1 MTTFKSQTSAQSF
14 ALMFFVITCR
24 EPESPSWSSVTLA
37 KAAGYRKAARPSTI
51 ALSTKTIGSLRN
63 DYGNDM

>member
-1 MTTFKSQTSAQSF
+1 MTTFKPQTSAQSF
-14 ALMFFVITCR
+14 ALMFLLITCR
-24 EPESPSWSSVTLA
+24 KPESSSWSSVTLA
-37 KAAGYRKAARPSTI
+37 KAAGYRKAVRPSTI